1 MRFVTGWLEPKSGR
15 LIAIDQGVIEQA
27 AGYCQKSLSAT
38 EAGGLLMGLRRG
50 QNIEIKWLTI
60 PRETDKRQRFGFVRE
75 IIGHAAAAVAKWRET
90 GSLADYVGE
99 WHTHPEENPT
109 PSGIDLSEWS
119 RQSMERTD
127 GRPLFFLI
135 VGTAGFYGAL
145 CQGGVVFPM
154 TPIEFAT

>member
-154 TPIEFAT
+154 IPIEFAT